1 MPRKNYLKIKE
12 PRHLIEDKYKWI
24 DRDEIL
30 LHYSF
35 EILCDFVEKELHNK
49 NLITPSELD
58 KQEFNKY
65 DGKRKDL
72 YYEEDKLCYDIST
85 NVHNEI
91 IRLYRWWTIEYP
103 EYCKQKWYDDFIINT
118 YKNFHKKEDE
128 EDNRDKISFMS
139 NKRSFSWRWLDEQE
153 HLNDLLNI
161 RLALWS

>member
-1 MPRKNYLKIKE
+1 MPKKNYLKIKE

-35 EILCDFVEKELHNK
+35 EILCNFVEKELYNK
-49 NLITPSELD
+49 SLITPSDLE
-58 KQEFNKY
+58 KQEFNNY

-103 EYCKQKWYDDFIINT
+103 ELCKQKWYDDFIINT
-118 YKNFHKKEDE
+118 YENFGKEE
-128 EDNRDKISFMS
+128 EKERHPFILD
-139 NKRSFSWRWLDEQE
+139 KRSYSWRWLDEQE
-153 HLNDLLNI
+153 HLNDLLAI
-161 RLALWS
+161 RMTLWT